1 MNILLIAVVVSLIW
15 RIAADTRR
23 GIVCSVFALIN
34 TVFAALVIG
43 MLCVAVNA
51 YHAEN
56 YLAIGISVVLIAV
69 LSILYSIIKL
79 VFFPAKVLSKLPIV
93 KSVDKLLGVVI
104 GLAETIVA
112 FWIFCY
118 IVMFVDLGSF
128 NQMLLHK
135 IAESKILTFLYEYN
149 LVGVLL
155 ESVKEKIGLFSKIG
169 NFLS

>member
-1 MNILLIAVVVSLIW
+1 MNILLIAVAVFLIL
-15 RIAADTRR
+15 RIATDTKR
-23 GIVCSVFALIN
+23 GIVHSLFTLIN

-69 LSILYSIIKL
+69 LSIIYSLIKL

-93 KSVDKLLGVVI
+93 KSVDKLLGVI
-104 GLAETIVA
+104 IALTETIVA

-118 IVMFVDLGSF
+118 IVMFVDLGSL
-128 NQMLLHK
+128 NQVLMQK
-135 IAESKILTFLYEYN
+135 IGESRILTFLYEYN

-155 ESVKEKIGLFSKIG
+155 ENIKEKIGLFSKVG